1 MKFDDLVDAYLTEA
15 SEIIKE
21 IKTMPV
27 STQKKGINTETF
39 KVGKHEYT
47 ISMTHADD
55 IDEFYEEISD
65 DWDETNILYKTG
77 LEDKITDSSR
87 GFYSVYFSKQGD
99 GMSISDISHVGIK
112 NAITVF
118 ATVGDY
124 IMKKFRGKKGYVL
137 HFTSDNSE
145 PSRVKL
151 YNRLIQFLSAK
162 LSLKSMVTKGN
173 INTHYFLYS

>member
-15 SEIIKE
+15 SKIIKE

-65 DWDETNILYKTG
+65 DWNETNILYKSG
-77 LEDKITDSSR
+77 LEDKITDSSG
-87 GFYSVYFSKQGD
+87 GFY
-99 GMSISDISHVGIK
+99 
-112 NAITVF
+112 
-118 ATVGDY
+118 
-124 IMKKFRGKKGYVL
+124 
-137 HFTSDNSE
+137 
-145 PSRVKL
+145 
-151 YNRLIQFLSAK
+151 
-162 LSLKSMVTKGN
+162 
-173 INTHYFLYS
+173 

>member
-1 MKFDDLVDAYLTEA
+1 
-15 SEIIKE
+15 
-21 IKTMPV
+21 
-27 STQKKGINTETF
+27 
-39 KVGKHEYT
+39 
-47 ISMTHADD
+47 MTHADD

-77 LEDKITDSSR
+77 LENKITDSSR

-99 GMSISDISHVGIK
+99 GMSISDISHVGVK

-124 IMKKFRGKKGYVL
+124 IIKRFRGKKGYVL
-137 HFTSDNSE
+137 HFTSDNNE

-151 YNRLIQFLSAK
+151 YNRLIKFLSAK
-162 LSLKSMVTKGN
+162 LSLKSMVYRIQSKKFKRL
-173 INTHYFLYS
+173 HYQWIKIYSSLMIWLMLILQKLAIVYISGLNAEVLTLKQVKNLAVG